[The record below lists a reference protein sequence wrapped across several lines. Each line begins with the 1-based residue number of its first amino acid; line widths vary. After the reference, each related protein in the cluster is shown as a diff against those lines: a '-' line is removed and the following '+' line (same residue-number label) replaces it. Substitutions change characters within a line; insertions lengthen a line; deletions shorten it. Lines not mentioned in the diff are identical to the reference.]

1 MNQAGLI
8 EARMLELLA
17 ARSPD
22 ASICPSDV
30 ARALASDNEGWR
42 ALMEPV
48 RDVARAL
55 AEKNVVVI
63 TQGQQVVAP
72 AAPAKGPIRLRRG
85 PAFNAS
91 EIR

>member
-1 MNQAGLI
+1 MKQAGLI
-8 EARMLELLA
+8 EACMLELLA

-30 ARALASDNEGWR
+30 ARALASDTDGWR

-55 AEKNVVVI
+55 AERGVVVI
-63 TQGQQVVAP
+63 TQGQQVVGP
-72 AAPAKGPIRLRRG
+72 AAPVKGPIRLRRG
-85 PAFNAS
+85 PAFDAS
-91 EIR
+91 